1 MSTFDA
7 AGDRAR
13 VPCCMSHDLSRIVE
27 SSTQGFALQRD
38 HEHDRIF
45 MICVNL
51 SKNVDRCKSDV
62 SNPSRRCPKV
72 LQLRRRV
79 WISAIIGYIFLRKY
93 TWASLQHN
101 HPHLQRYTRSV
112 YHIAF
117 QFTQVSM
124 LICEQYASPKNRA
137 RPIPCRCI
145 HRYRA
150 E

>member
-1 MSTFDA
+1 MSTFDG

-13 VPCCMSHDLSRIVE
+13 IACCMCYDLSRIVE
-27 SSTQGFALQRD
+27 SSTQGFVLQRD

-62 SNPSRRCPKV
+62 SNSSRRCPKV
-72 LQLRRRV
+72 LQLGKSLD
-79 WISAIIGYIFLRKY
+79 SATIGYIFRKY
-93 TWASLQHN
+93 TWASLQRN
-101 HPHLQRYTRSV
+101 HLHLQQYTRSV
-112 YHIAF
+112 YHIAS
-117 QFTQVSM
+117 QFTQVFM

-137 RPIPCRCI
+137 RVIPCGYI